1 MNFNRKN
8 LNINNGNEFYMSNSQ
23 KNIFNQNKNN
33 ISSLNKNEIP
43 SYSDKIFY
51 KYFIGPQLDDS
62 QKINKT
68 DNYNNNFI
76 EPYNYNNFNYNNNY
90 EQQNQLNTNINSYN
104 NNYNINN
111 KNKIQF
117 TNEIFTRQINDQF
130 LYKNP
135 YEENSSFRRFPVN
148 YYTEFFQN
156 KNKIP
161 YNSLN
166 FDNNN
171 NNNNNYNN
179 NNNNNINTNNNNN
192 LNQFITNNNYQ
203 TILNNELKELNINE
217 TKKAKYNNMRYKYS
231 PKQRNY
237 WNSSEYT
244 HEYVGYDPEFY
255 IPNED
260 NYGVKSQVPY
270 FNNIFRNG
278 DIKSNYDKYFPK
290 KKENKKHNDANNNN
304 NIEQKNSIQ
313 RIETLKSNQNERE
326 ILNKKTRG
334 SNLGE
339 EIIFGVI
346 EGTGEDATKKNQIMD
361 FYIDGDKEIN
371 VRKKN

>member
-8 LNINNGNEFYMSNSQ
+8 LNINIGNEFNKSNRQ
-23 KNIFNQNKNN
+23 KNIYNQNKNN

-43 SYSDKIFY
+43 TYTNSDKIFY
-51 KYFIGPQLDDS
+51 KYFVGPQLNNS
-62 QKINKT
+62 QIINKT
-68 DNYNNNFI
+68 DNYNNNFQA
-76 EPYNYNNFNYNNNY
+76 YNYNNFNYNNNY
-90 EQQNQLNTNINSYN
+90 KQQNQLNTNINSYN
-104 NNYNINN
+104 NNFNINN
-111 KNKIQF
+111 KNKVQF
-117 TNEIFTRQINDQF
+117 SNEIFTRHQS
-130 LYKNP
+130 LYKYP

-148 YYTEFFQN
+148 YYSEFFQN
-156 KNKIP
+156 KYKIP

-166 FDNNN
+166 FN
-171 NNNNNYNN
+171 NNNNNYYNNFNN
-179 NNNNNINTNNNNN
+179 NNTNNNNN
-192 LNQFITNNNYQ
+192 LNQYITNNNYQ
-203 TILNNELKELNINE
+203 KILNNELKELNIIE
-217 TKKAKYNNMRYKYS
+217 TQKSKYNNIRYKYN

-260 NYGVKSQVPY
+260 SYGVKSQVPY

-278 DIKSNYDKYFPK
+278 NIKSNYDKYFPK
-290 KKENKKHNDANNNN
+290 KKENKKNNDGINDNNEFND
-304 NIEQKNSIQ
+304 IDHKNSIQ